1 MIKLNANEMNTI
13 YDIIIEEIDTLA
25 RRIINAPT
33 KDIRKEHE
41 RQRNK
46 LLGIAEKLEV
56 ELQIET
62 YR

>member
-1 MIKLNANEMNTI
+1 MLKLNAYEMNTI

-33 KDIRKEHE
+33 KDIRAKHE
-41 RQRNK
+41 KKRNK